1 MAICRLQQNENNY
14 VALILQITKAV
25 GFVSLSSTFKQGIL
39 SNMDEFQRKEAY
51 LSSSKSDAV
60 VNEID
65 SSHPSTAQER
75 EKPLHVFIFGVFGF
89 ILQIFFSV
97 GIAASQDILEETYVP
112 TPVLLISAS
121 LPFFVITSVLPY
133 FVLLVPQK
141 ALLAPVVFLNIV
153 GVLLYA
159 LVEHVIVRI
168 LGVVVT
174 STGVAIGEVTFVSLS
189 ALYTDSAMSAYAA
202 GTGVGFIAGPL
213 YYAGKLLS

>member
-1 MAICRLQQNENNY
+1 
-14 VALILQITKAV
+14 
-25 GFVSLSSTFKQGIL
+25 
-39 SNMDEFQRKEAY
+39 MDESQGKEAY
-51 LSSSKSDAV
+51 LSKSNAV
-60 VNEID
+60 VNEIG
-65 SSHPSTAQER
+65 SSHSSTARER

-133 FVLLVPQK
+133 FVLQVPQK
-141 ALLAPVVFLNIV
+141 ALLAPVVFLSIV

-159 LVEHVIVRI
+159 LVEHVIIRI

-189 ALYTDSAMSAYAA
+189 ALYTDAAMSAYAA
-202 GTGVGFIAGPL
+202 GTGVGFITGPL
-213 YYAGKLLS
+213 YYAGKLVTKLWSFR